1 MSQEDRK
8 SASHAISNSIRDDY
22 IAYLDRILS
31 DMEAADRTGNT
42 REMSRLRKLLSGKSK
57 SSMTTPS
64 KDMQG
69 NPILSQDHLLSAW
82 NEFLSQKFASP
93 DADNDRPREHTV
105 SPHDTLSDQELEE
118 ALASLKSGKAP
129 GIDLIPIEAYQQS
142 PSAKAELFRLTRLI
156 WDTEECPDASVL
168 GIFLMMYKKND
179 RNDFGNYRAL
189 CLLPHGYKL
198 LSAIIAR
205 RLHVQLADILP
216 DSQAGFRPARG
227 TRDNVCALKWS
238 ISMILREGRKAII
251 TFIDYKA
258 AFDTESQLFL
268 DEALSAAN
276 VSIKVRRVIQSVF
289 KVASGCVRIGNE
301 TSNPFNISRGV
312 LQGDIFSPVAFIAG
326 LWRIFAT
333 HDSPNAG
340 IVLGTAPH
348 TVKVSSLEYADDAGL
363 LDATVTEASTRMTA
377 ISLGSRED
385 AAMIISVPKT
395 KAMHIHKSIQVT
407 ETKEEE
413 IEALHLKHKCPDCQ
427 RAFPTLHGLRVHM
440 GRWCDGGQ
448 TIRSRKGSLADKAVQ
463 LTKRKAAENL
473 RPHVYIE
480 GEEIENVHAFVYL
493 GSKLQCDGEDLA
505 DVKHRL
511 DIAQAEFSSLSRFW
525 QDSRLPI
532 TFKLRIYRSAV
543 STTLT
548 HACEAWTLT
557 SNVQQKIN
565 GFNSRCLHIITGD
578 SYRNTATK
586 PVFNLVRAIRRRRFK
601 YLGHVLRMHPDRL
614 VRQTFLAYVNG
625 PNGAPD
631 GSLLDDCQ
639 GKSINSLTSLAHDR
653 KGWQRFMN
661 KCVV

>member
-1 MSQEDRK
+1 M
-8 SASHAISNSIRDDY
+8 
-22 IAYLDRILS
+22 
-31 DMEAADRTGNT
+31 
-42 REMSRLRKLLSGKSK
+42 
-57 SSMTTPS
+57 
-64 KDMQG
+64 
-69 NPILSQDHLLSAW
+69 
-82 NEFLSQKFASP
+82 
-93 DADNDRPREHTV
+93 
-105 SPHDTLSDQELEE
+105 
-118 ALASLKSGKAP
+118 
-129 GIDLIPIEAYQQS
+129 
-142 PSAKAELFRLTRLI
+142 
-156 WDTEECPDASVL
+156 
-168 GIFLMMYKKND
+168 
-179 RNDFGNYRAL
+179 
-189 CLLPHGYKL
+189 
-198 LSAIIAR
+198 
-205 RLHVQLADILP
+205 
-216 DSQAGFRPARG
+216 
-227 TRDNVCALKWS
+227 
-238 ISMILREGRKAII
+238 
-251 TFIDYKA
+251 
-258 AFDTESQLFL
+258 
-268 DEALSAAN
+268 
-276 VSIKVRRVIQSVF
+276 
-289 KVASGCVRIGNE
+289 
-301 TSNPFNISRGV
+301 
-312 LQGDIFSPVAFIAG
+312 
-326 LWRIFAT
+326 
-333 HDSPNAG
+333 
-340 IVLGTAPH
+340 
-348 TVKVSSLEYADDAGL
+348 LEYADDAGL

-385 AAMIISVPKT
+385 AAMIIFIPKI

-440 GRWCDGGQ
+440 GRWCDRGQ
-448 TIRSRKGSLADKAVQ
+448 IIRSRKGSLADKAVQ

-565 GFNSRCLHIITGD
+565 GFNSRCLHIISGD

-614 VRQTFLAYVNG
+614 VRQTLLAYVNG